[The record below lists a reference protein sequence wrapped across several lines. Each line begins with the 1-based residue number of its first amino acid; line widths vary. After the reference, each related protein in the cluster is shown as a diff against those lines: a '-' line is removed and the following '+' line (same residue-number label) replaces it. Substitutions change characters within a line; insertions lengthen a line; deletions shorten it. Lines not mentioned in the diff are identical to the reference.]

1 MSPLLLRL
9 RKRLLVLL
17 TQRLVCVVE
26 VVVNFATEVATAQH
40 AVTALIQICA
50 RTVSKRLGAIYR
62 KFAIRESCIMFKHK
76 GMRPQDVALLLRL
89 TLPAA
94 ELLSGKELAHALH
107 LSAAE
112 VSDALQRCRYSRL
125 LQGSPRLRQVQPR
138 ALLEFLLYG
147 LPYVFPVQPGAQA
160 RGLATGP
167 SAPPLVATFGP
178 EPAYV
183 WPGATGEVWGAA
195 VEPLYAGAPAAAH
208 DDAHLY
214 ELLALVDALR
224 LGRPRERR
232 VASELLAKALG
243 IAITPSAYAS

>member
-1 MSPLLLRL
+1 M
-9 RKRLLVLL
+9 RKH
-17 TQRLVCVVE
+17 
-26 VVVNFATEVATAQH
+26 N
-40 AVTALIQICA
+40 
-50 RTVSKRLGAIYR
+50 
-62 KFAIRESCIMFKHK
+62 

-89 TLPAA
+89 TLP
-94 ELLSGKELAHALH
+94 ESEGLQGKELARALH
-107 LSAAE
+107 LSGAE
-112 VSDALQRCRYSRL
+112 VSESLRRCLYSRL
-125 LQGSPRLRQVQPR
+125 LRDGPRLRQVQPR

-183 WPGATGEVWGAA
+183 WPSATGEVWGAA
-195 VEPLYAGAPAAAH
+195 IEPLYAGAPAAAR
-208 DDAHLY
+208 DDARLY

-232 VASELLAKALG
+232 VATELLEKALG
-243 IAITPSAYAS
+243 VTKTSATYAS